1 MQANVCSVTCAGPA
15 NLSRPNEDHPARDTI
30 NEVNDKCLR
39 SEERLPRFLSAFLF
53 T

>member
-1 MQANVCSVTCAGPA
+1 MSVQTVMYAGPV
-15 NLSRPNEDHPARDTI
+15 NLTRSNEDHTTRDTI